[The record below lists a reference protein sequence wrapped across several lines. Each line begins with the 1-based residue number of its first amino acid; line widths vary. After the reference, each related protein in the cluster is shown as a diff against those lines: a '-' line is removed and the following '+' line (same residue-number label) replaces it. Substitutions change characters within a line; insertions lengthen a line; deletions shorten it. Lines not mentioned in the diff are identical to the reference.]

1 MKKGYLVRVSAEEM
15 FDAEF
20 GGDTKTYFTIWAANC
35 DLPGI
40 PPDEAETVYRL
51 LGKALEKYRR
61 NQKKGGER

>member
-51 LGKALEKYRR
+51 L
-61 NQKKGGER
+61 